1 MEIEEGVVGATLDWF
16 HCSLWMCSSVSIPFN
31 LNEKKKKGEVSNV
44 NHLEVIWSFTE
55 QRIFLALTM
64 PFFCSNLYVLIHSV
78 YLSLLSQLCSDDYAH
93 IQDISESLPTLRF
106 PSVVKRRRRKKK
118 PANRNQFFRSF
129 FSLPSPPASRIV
141 FKCVYTS
148 RVCVCTRTRKTVM
161 LTLKIWRVICVNT
174 KSLLKF
180 N

>member
-1 MEIEEGVVGATLDWF
+1 MEIEEGVVGAALDWF

-106 PSVVKRRRRKKK
+106 PSVVKRRRRKKN
-118 PANRNQFFRSF
+118 PQIEINFFALSF
-129 FSLPSPPASRIV
+129 LYHHLQHPASFSSVSIL
-141 FKCVYTS
+141 